1 MPINLNTN
9 TNPVSAY
16 DKVTKF
22 AGVQKPATMLTV
34 KKSMGNISSGIAS
47 GSIPERAEL
56 ILMTDSAGEING
68 EIRVGTG
75 NRNSLY
81 YTPSTGYP
89 VSDPLTQSGLVELY
103 PLRSSGDPINN
114 NTLPLYQVG
123 ALIYFAGPEPPVGYL
138 FCNGAVYDSELYPEL
153 ATFLG
158 KEFEVSSTQFRV
170 PDYTNSMGQEGARY
184 QGGLFIRLL
193 NQGGTVTV
201 ANTNPDYIDT
211 ILDVNQ
217 YGDYL
222 PHSGNTFIV
231 DRQYGS
237 IQQESYISHNH
248 QLLTA
253 NVSDTEESHSH
264 RYFGAYG
271 ASDGYYL
278 GRIDGDQAVS
288 GDGYKISDRH
298 PVTSFI
304 IYSGLATTDQ
314 GGAPGAQDF
323 FVGASE
329 AFKPNADYDTQTY
342 NFPVNL
348 QNLAQ
353 KYPME
358 GVSPGQDMQIGDHLH
373 SGWIGHGPSLNDNTH
388 NTIHYTTTTTGNTWN
403 NQGET
408 QPRNYS
414 VLFCIKY

>member
-9 TNPVSAY
+9 TTPVTAY
-16 DKVTKF
+16 DKVTEF
-22 AGVQKPATMLTV
+22 AGIQRPATMLTV
-34 KKSMGNISSGIAS
+34 KKSMGNIRSGVTA
-47 GSIPERAEL
+47 GSIPEKAEL
-56 ILMTDSAGEING
+56 ILMTDDAGDING
-68 EIRVGTG
+68 EIRIGTG
-75 NRNSLY
+75 NRGAVYYTTGVADNSLSGEEEFY
-81 YTPSTGYP
+81 
-89 VSDPLTQSGLVELY
+89 PLT
-103 PLRSSGDPINN
+103 SSGDPINN

-138 FCNGAVYDSELYPEL
+138 FCNGGVYESALYPEL

-158 KEFEVSSTQFRV
+158 KEFEVSATQFRV
-170 PDYTNSMGQEGARY
+170 PDYTNTMGQEGSRY

-193 NQGGTVTV
+193 NQGGPTV
-201 ANTNPDYIDT
+201 ANNNPDYIDT

-222 PHSGNTFIV
+222 PHSGNTFVV

-248 QLLTA
+248 KLLTT

-271 ASDGYYL
+271 ATDGYYL
-278 GRIDGDQAVS
+278 GRIDGEQAIS
-288 GDGYKISDRH
+288 GDGYKISERD
-298 PVTSFI
+298 PITSFI

-323 FVGASE
+323 FVGSSE
-329 AFKPNADYDTQTY
+329 AFKPNPTYDTQSY
-342 NFPVNL
+342 NFPVDL
-348 QNLAQ
+348 GLLAS

-373 SGWIGHGPSLNDNTH
+373 SGWIGHGPSLTDNTH
-388 NTIHYTTTTTGNTWN
+388 NTIHYTTTTTGNTWS

>member
-9 TNPVSAY
+9 TNPISAY
-16 DKVTKF
+16 DKVTGF
-22 AGVQKPATMLTV
+22 AGFQKPATMLTV
-34 KKSMGNISSGIAS
+34 KKSMGNIESGVAT
-47 GSIPERAEL
+47 GTIPERAEL
-56 ILMTDSAGEING
+56 ILMTDSAGNING

-75 NRNSLY
+75 NRSAIVY
-81 YTPSTGYP
+81 ETSGGTEFY
-89 VSDPLTQSGLVELY
+89 PLT
-103 PLRSSGDPINN
+103 SSGDPINN
-114 NTLPLYQVG
+114 NSLPLYQVG
-123 ALIYFAGPEPPVGYL
+123 SLIYFAGPEPPVGYL
-138 FCNGAVYDSELYPEL
+138 FCNGGVYSSSLYPEL

-158 KEFEVSSTQFRV
+158 KEFEVNATQFRV

-193 NQGGTVTV
+193 NPGG
-201 ANTNPDYIDT
+201 AAGSNTNPDWIDT

-222 PHSGNTFIV
+222 PHSGNTFFV
-231 DRQYGS
+231 NREYGS
-237 IQQESYISHNH
+237 IQKESYISHNH
-248 QLLTA
+248 ELLTTT
-253 NVSDTEESHSH
+253 VSNTDEYHNH

-271 ASDGYYL
+271 ATDGYFL
-278 GRIDGDQAVS
+278 GRIDGNHSVTATS
-288 GDGYKISDRH
+288 GSDGKSIAERD
-298 PVTSFI
+298 PITSFI
-304 IYSGLATTDQ
+304 VYSGLATTDQ

-323 FVGASE
+323 YVGASE
-329 AFKPNADYDTQTY
+329 AYKPNAAY
-342 NFPVNL
+342 NNQEYSFPVDL
-348 QNLAQ
+348 GLLSS

-373 SGWIGHGPSLNDNTH
+373 TGWIGHGPSLSDNTH
-388 NTIHYTTTTTGNTWN
+388 NTIHYTTTTSSNTWN